1 MGLLVTRNPSMS
13 LPSLWISRSKCGDRT
28 QSTLRLALTFLKPLH
43 ELNKA
48 PHGTVP
54 RFGSMSTSA
63 VWCVPAKESN
73 KNKSPNYRFPAYH
86 QCTTYHQFCRFL
98 LFENKMPSVPWK
110 MRSLWSLCSILAC
123 REGVSFDKRVRV
135 MNSSRDCLELN
146 RISVKI
152 HLLTMFPAASTLW
165 PSYLPTTDSSGK
177 SRRAKIP
184 AWWVIWV
191 HGWHCLRNHNITSY
205 LTHHTSHLTLHS
217 SHLTQR
223 TSCNTHHTSHT
234 FSSLCSCLFSLNM
247 DVPFSHSVDIV
258 VIFGKLIWWLWDSDR
273 RALCHLLLLW
283 CILDNKRSKWW
294 WWQIRQ
300 MRSKFN
306 LMRIEFSV

>member
-13 LPSLWISRSKCGDRT
+13 LPSLWISRSKWGDRT

-135 MNSSRDCLELN
+135 MNSSRDCLHGIEQN
-146 RISVKI
+146 ICQN
-152 HLLTMFPAASTLW
+152 T
-165 PSYLPTTDSSGK
+165 SSDYVS
-177 SRRAKIP
+177 SR
-184 AWWVIWV
+184 V
-191 HGWHCLRNHNITSY
+191 
-205 LTHHTSHLTLHS
+205 
-217 SHLTQR
+217 
-223 TSCNTHHTSHT
+223 
-234 FSSLCSCLFSLNM
+234 
-247 DVPFSHSVDIV
+247 HSVAFILADNRFFRQIQESEDTCV
-258 VIFGKLIWWLWDSDR
+258 MSDMG
-273 RALCHLLLLW
+273 AWVTL
-283 CILDNKRSKWW
+283 SA
-294 WWQIRQ
+294 QP
-300 MRSKFN
+300 
-306 LMRIEFSV
+306 